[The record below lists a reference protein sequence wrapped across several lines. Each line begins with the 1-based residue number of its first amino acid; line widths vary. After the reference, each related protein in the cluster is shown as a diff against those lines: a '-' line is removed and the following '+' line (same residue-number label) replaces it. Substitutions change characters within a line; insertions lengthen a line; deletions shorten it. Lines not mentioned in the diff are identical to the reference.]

1 MYKSTINS
9 CSVLFCSSTNFYKL
23 TRSHLVD
30 FLRSRAHRLRQSQN
44 THADLQF
51 IRTNKCSETWQL
63 LSLQFNSLT
72 PTQLLRQTLNCQW
85 SLLKLAVNW
94 QLSLLKLAVVI
105 AELAV
110 VVACSHS
117 HIHKP
122 IHALTHSHIQ
132 SQGQTLKTGSSIHTH
147 KPIHALTHMQSQ
159 GQTLWKLA
167 AVLAKSTRAYIYI

>member
-44 THADLQF
+44 THADLQV

-63 LSLQFNSLT
+63 LSLQFHSLT
-72 PTQLLRQTLNCQW
+72 PTQPLRQTLNCQW

-132 SQGQTLKTGSSIHTH
+132 SQGQTLKTGSSIHTQTYTCTH
-147 KPIHALTHMQSQ
+147 SHAITGSN
-159 GQTLWKLA
+159 TLKTG
-167 AVLAKSTRAYIYI
+167 SSPC